1 MLRSNKRDNFFE
13 TVLKLAFNKPK
24 QYTWSRSSA
33 FVDNFEYISSSNCSS
48 IFGGKFEHF
57 LPVGRQQSLL

>member
-1 MLRSNKRDNFFE
+1 MLRSNKWGNFFE
-13 TVLKLAFNKPK
+13 TIRKLAFNKP
-24 QYTWSRSSA
+24 QQCTWSRSSA